1 MQVMGPH
8 HNGLVTGLL
17 ADLLRRLRRPAQG
30 PTGIASLGHRAYVGG
45 RWDEIGDLQWS
56 FLLNHGLQPES
67 VLLDIAC
74 GSLRLGCR
82 AIPYLAPGHYLGIE
96 KEAELLRVG
105 VEQELGAELVARQQ
119 PRLLVDDSF
128 RFDRFSVVAD
138 IAIAH
143 SLFTHLPPE
152 PIGRCFQQLRP
163 CLRPDGVFYATYF
176 PTRRRRRQGGK
187 GHDHG
192 YFAYTE
198 SEIRYFGEMNGFSC
212 ELLGD
217 WGHPRGQVMAAY
229 RSRR

>member
-8 HNGLVTGLL
+8 HNGPVTGLL

-30 PTGIASLGHRAYVGG
+30 PEGIASLGHRAYVGG
-45 RWDEIGDLQWS
+45 RWDEIGDLQWR
-56 FLLNHGLQPES
+56 FLLNHGLRPET

-105 VEQELGAELVARQQ
+105 VEQELGAELESRQQ

-128 RFDRFSVVAD
+128 RFDRFGVVAD

-163 CLRPDGVFYATYF
+163 WLRPDGVFYATYF

-192 YFAYTE
+192 YFAYTD
-198 SEIRYFGEMNGFSC
+198 SEIRLFGETNGFSC

>member
-1 MQVMGPH
+1 MQLMVTH

-17 ADLLRRLRRPAQG
+17 ADVLRRLRRPAQG
-30 PTGIASLGHRAYVGG
+30 PAGIASLGHRAYVGG

-56 FLLNHGLQPES
+56 FLLNHGLQAES

-82 AIPYLAPGHYLGIE
+82 AIPYLAPCHYLGIE

-105 VEQELGAELVARQQ
+105 VEQELGAELESRQQ

-128 RFDRFSVVAD
+128 RFDRFGVVAD

-163 CLRPDGVFYATYF
+163 WLRPDGVFYATYF
-176 PTRRRRRQGGK
+176 PTRRQRRQSGK

-192 YFAYTE
+192 YFAYTD
-198 SEIRYFGEMNGFSC
+198 SEIRCFGETNGFSC

-229 RSRR
+229 RPRR